1 MPFDCKIAPYS
12 SRKKKSN
19 EDETFVDTVTCKERV
34 FESSLEILHELKNVT
49 LKNLADKLKDV
60 EQVDEMSPYT
70 EIFGGKK
77 RIIIKKNL
85 EFGYCEILQKIK

>member
-1 MPFDCKIAPYS
+1 M
-12 SRKKKSN
+12 
-19 EDETFVDTVTCKERV
+19 
-34 FESSLEILHELKNVT
+34 EILHELKNVT

-85 EFGYCEILQKIK
+85 LFGYCEILQKNYVVTLYSESKHIKMSQKKI